1 MSINSKG
8 NWLRGFLAS
17 LECSDTISKSQIQ
30 LLKAKLN
37 ELLEEVEEID
47 FIEENEDDSSSTKTN
62 FKSNLSGLKSGV
74 DDDDLPF

>member
-37 ELLEEVEEID
+37 ELLEE
-47 FIEENEDDSSSTKTN
+47 
-62 FKSNLSGLKSGV
+62 GLKLS
-74 DDDDLPF
+74 